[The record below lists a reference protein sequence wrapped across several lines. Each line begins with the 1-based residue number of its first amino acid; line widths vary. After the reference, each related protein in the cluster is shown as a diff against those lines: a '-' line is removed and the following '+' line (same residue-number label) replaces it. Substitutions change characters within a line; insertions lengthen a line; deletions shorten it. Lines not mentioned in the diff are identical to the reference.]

1 MEKSEDETSNK
12 DLLYDTKMLM
22 YFLVFCIVI
31 GKLKKKHNF
40 LAKSQILLC

>member
-1 MEKSEDETSNK
+1 MDKSEPETSNK

-31 GKLKKKHNF
+31 GEYESMKRM
-40 LAKSQILLC
+40 Q